1 MAFIEPLSLEKI
13 FVNVLSGSPDIFIG
27 LALLVIFGM
36 AGYFRMNM
44 LVASTFVG
52 IFLLMFSSF
61 ISSPI
66 VILFFIIGG
75 LLLGFTLAKVFN

>member
-1 MAFIEPLSLEKI
+1 MAFIEPLNLGVWFQS
-13 FVNVLSGSPDIFIG
+13 VLVGSPDIFIG
-27 LALLVIFGM
+27 LALMALFGM

-44 LVASTFVG
+44 LVTFSLVG
-52 IFLLMFSSF
+52 IFLLMFSTF

-75 LLLGFTLAKVFN
+75 LLLGFTLAKIFN